1 MSSPKLDTHVP
12 LWILWQVKISNLFLS
27 RSETKHV
34 EDCEKCSRFLG
45 ICQIAESIE
54 HAEELVKEKF
64 GEVDLQSPYSR
75 HSNHPDARYLYD
87 VAFGKKQLTTEEQ
100 QHLNRCE
107 ECRRLHRSFARLR
120 LIETPMEVSNGRRNN
135 NQSAI

>member
-1 MSSPKLDTHVP
+1 MSSPQPDAHIP

-34 EDCEKCSRFLG
+34 EGCPRCGGFLG
-45 ICQIAESIE
+45 ICQIADSIE
-54 HAEELVKEKF
+54 HAEELVKKEF
-64 GEVDLQSPYSR
+64 GDVDLKSPYSW
-75 HSNHPDARYLYD
+75 HSNHPGARYLYD

-107 ECRRLHRSFARLR
+107 ECRKLHRSFARLR
-120 LIETPMEVSNGRRNN
+120 LIETPMEVPNGKQNN
-135 NQSAI
+135 NESAI